1 MRIAFVTETWHPST
15 DGVVTRI
22 TETLR
27 ELKRMGHEL
36 LVVAPSGGEPVFE
49 GICVR
54 YVPTFSVSF
63 VYGGKPWGIPLPRV
77 QKFLDDFHPDVV
89 HVVNPFILGIAG
101 VYAARR
107 RRYPLVASYH
117 TNIAQYA
124 DFYHLGFTRPAIWGL
139 LRMLHNQAV
148 FNLATSEAIR
158 QEISQ
163 HGIKS
168 ARLWR
173 RGVDLSG
180 FHPRHRKMDMR
191 ERLTGGNPERL
202 IALYVGRIAKEKGLD
217 RLLSLFPGNP
227 GIHLALVG
235 DGPAVEYFKGRFER
249 TPTTF
254 VGKLLGSDLASAY
267 ASADFF
273 VFPSTTETL
282 GLVLLEAM
290 SSGLPIV
297 AAESGPSHELIDSSG
312 AGRLF
317 PSTQPYQLAQLVSD
331 LIKDRSLLE
340 NLAVKARQEAEK
352 WGWKE
357 PTEELAALYE
367 AAIHHVQDHQ

>member
-1 MRIAFVTETWHPST
+1 MRIAFVTETWRPST

-22 TETLR
+22 TETVR

-36 LVVAPSGGEPVFE
+36 FIVAPCGGEPVFE
-49 GICVR
+49 GIPVKS
-54 YVPTFSVSF
+54 VPTFSVSF

-77 QKFLDDFHPDVV
+77 QKFLDEFRPDVV
-89 HVVNPFILGIAG
+89 HVVNPFVLGIAG

-107 RRYPLVASYH
+107 RQYPLVASYH

-124 DFYHLGFTRPAIWGL
+124 DFYHLGFTKPAIWGL

-148 FNLATSEAIR
+148 YNLATSEAIMK
-158 QEISQ
+158 EITQ
-163 HGIKS
+163 HGIKN

-180 FHPRHRKMDMR
+180 FHPRHRNEAMR
-191 ERLTGGNPERL
+191 QRLTGGHADRL
-202 IALYVGRIAKEKGLD
+202 IALYVGRIAKEKGLE

-227 GIHLALVG
+227 GVHLALVG
-235 DGPAVEYFKGRFER
+235 DGPAVDYFKQRFER

-254 VGKLLGSDLASAY
+254 VGKLLGEELASAY

-290 SSGLPIV
+290 ASGLPIV
-297 AAESGPSHELIDSSG
+297 AAESGPSHELIDPSG

-317 PSTQPYQLAQLVSD
+317 PSTQPYQLAQLVSE
-331 LIKDRSLLE
+331 LMKDRTLLAD
-340 NLAVKARQEAEK
+340 LGVKARQEAEK

-357 PTEELAALYE
+357 PTQELEALYE
-367 AAIHHVQDHQ
+367 AAIRHVKGHQ